1 MFSDLWSPL
10 GLGPVLSLFVLEV
23 VDGGLRRFPDSAAR
37 LTVPQLDN
45 GPHRPVLPTSM
56 VVFDFSD

>member
-23 VDGGLRRFPDSAAR
+23 VDGGLGRFPDSATR
-37 LTVPQLDN
+37 LTVP
-45 GPHRPVLPTSM
+45 
-56 VVFDFSD
+56 